1 MKFYQLM
8 LSNIPGDYQSSQ
20 TGIEAMTDFDM
31 VEVQA
36 EMHETRTN
44 LAGAPFAPDGG
55 TPWAWLASR
64 GVEVWAYFDAAWPDP
79 DYTKLSAIREHEND
93 AMWLRKLHTF
103 AVRDNPWWQ
112 LPSYNS
118 NQPLRFATDAS
129 NAEYRDFVVD
139 LLLSTGIPRFRF
151 DDGQLYRKSDECNAG
166 WFEVYDRLRAAGVK
180 VIVNGAWNMAD
191 PHADTWTYPAIEH
204 VDGCMV
210 EHWAGHRDGMST
222 TSGWW
227 SLSEGSFQS
236 MAHEWTAA
244 GKAVLELVRY
254 RASDDTIFTRYNEF
268 ALHYVD
274 SAEDA
279 GAVMTPA
286 KDNYFTSAWLDWFA
300 DYQVP
305 ETFEEMTIRLAE
317 ESQLISLS
325 AYSALQKTMVAD
337 GFTPVGPEVKYIY
350 SDIEYVV
357 QKGDPLSLYSD
368 GTQPDPRA
376 YHVPVDH
383 WEHVGWYPISRS

>member
-8 LSNIPGDYQSSQ
+8 LSNIPGDYQNSQ

-55 TPWAWLASR
+55 TPWAWLTAR

-79 DYTKLSAIREHEND
+79 DYTKLSEIREHDND

-129 NAEYRDFVVD
+129 NADYRDFVVD

-191 PHADTWTYPAIEH
+191 PYAADWTYPAIEH

-210 EHWAGHRDGMST
+210 EHWAGHRDGQST
-222 TSGWW
+222 ASGWW
-227 SLSEGSFQS
+227 TLSENDFQR
-236 MAHEWTAA
+236 MAHDWTAT
-244 GKAVLELVRY
+244 GKDVLELVRY
-254 RASDDTIFTRYNEF
+254 RAGDGTIYTSYNEF

-286 KDNYFTSAWLDWFA
+286 LDNYFTSAWLDWFA
-300 DYQVP
+300 DYQ
-305 ETFEEMTIRLAE
+305 EEIPLEQWIQQKCDERQAILLNPDA
-317 ESQLISLS
+317 
-325 AYSALQKTMVAD
+325 ALQKVIYAED
-337 GFTPVGPEVKYIY
+337 GVPVENEFNLIRDGVTYI
-350 SDIEYVV
+350 V
-357 QKGDPLSLYSD
+357 QKSEFTGR
-368 GTQPDPRA
+368 QEER
-376 YHVPVDH
+376 YHYADVRDH
-383 WEHVGWYPISRS
+383 NEVFSFTKSP